1 MIRVGTVQGSV
12 DLAALLGEFDLGEG
26 PFVIVANWHCTQEG
40 YGTDAQTLRYLL
52 EVLPGEKIVI
62 EAYDA
67 ARTDDPSRFSGLDLD
82 EAQKHWEYLR
92 EQDRIFL
99 RTTGIGEVLEE
110 HGAEYLNITEEVWG
124 QRVADATEVQAFVEQ
139 RYGPIGHKELY
150 GMVPQ
155 RLWELRGQ
163 SLVNYAKMKAGRIA
177 TEIFFSLSMKNF
189 FGLIPVPNRESYHG
203 SQCQGLSSSIVDTNI
218 IYCSVFKVIS
228 ICEAIRNTLLSSQA
242 RFADKHTLVKDLQL
256 AVASDKSV
264 ELDAFLVTVLGDI
277 PENRHFLQIGS
288 EVFGSWNSDSFPSL
302 PSGIAD
308 RLRKIM
314 GVSV

>member
-1 MIRVGTVQGSV
+1 MIRAGTVQGSV

-26 PFVIVANWHCTQEG
+26 PFVIVPNWHCAQEG

-52 EVLPGEKIVI
+52 EVLPGDKIVV

-99 RTTGIGEVLEE
+99 KTTGIGEVLEE
-110 HGAEYLNITEEVWG
+110 HGAEYLNITEEVWS
-124 QRVADATEVQAFVEQ
+124 QRMADAAEVEAFVEQ
-139 RYGPIGHKELY
+139 HYGPVSHKELY
-150 GMVPQ
+150 GIVPQ

-163 SLVNYAKMKAGRIA
+163 NLVNYAKMKAGRIA
-177 TEIFFSLSMKNF
+177 TGIFFSLSMKNL

-203 SQCQGLSSSIVDTNI
+203 SKDQGLSSSIVDTNI
-218 IYCSVFKVIS
+218 IYCSLFRVIS

-242 RFADKHTLVKDLQL
+242 SFADKHTLVKDLQL

-288 EVFGSWNSDSFPSL
+288 EVFGSWNSDSFPTL
-302 PSGIAD
+302 PKRIAE
-308 RLRKIM
+308 RLRSIM
-314 GVSV
+314 ETSV

>member
-1 MIRVGTVQGSV
+1 MIRVGTIRGSA
-12 DLAALLGEFDLGEG
+12 DLAALLEEFDLGEG
-26 PFVIVANWHCTQEG
+26 PFVIVPNWHCAQEG
-40 YGTDAQTLRYLL
+40 YGTDAQTLNYLL
-52 EVLPGEKIVI
+52 GILPGEKIVI

-67 ARTDDPSRFSGLDLD
+67 VRTDDPSRFSGLDLD
-82 EAQKHWEYLR
+82 EAQKHQEYLR

-124 QRVADATEVQAFVEQ
+124 QRVADATKVQAFVEQ
-139 RYGPIGHKELY
+139 HYGPVSHKELC

-163 SLVNYAKMKAGRIA
+163 SLINYAKMKAGRLA
-177 TEIFFSLSMKNF
+177 TRVFFSLSMKNL
-189 FGLIPVPNRESYHG
+189 FGLIPVPDRESYHG
-203 SQCQGLSSSIVDTNI
+203 SKYQGLSSSIVDTNI
-218 IYCSVFKVIS
+218 IYCSLFRVIS

-242 RFADKHTLVKDLQL
+242 NFADKHTLVKDLQL
-256 AVASDKSV
+256 AVASDKLV

-288 EVFGSWNSDSFPSL
+288 RVFGSWNPESFPSL
-302 PSGIAD
+302 PRGIAD
-308 RLRKIM
+308 RLRRIM
-314 GVSV
+314 E

>member
-1 MIRVGTVQGSV
+1 MIRVGTIQGSA
-12 DLAALLGEFDLGEG
+12 DLAALLEEFDLGEG
-26 PFVIVANWHCTQEG
+26 PFVIVPNWHCTQEG

-67 ARTDDPSRFSGLDLD
+67 GRTDDPSRFSGLDLD
-82 EAQKHWEYLR
+82 EAQKHWEYLK

-124 QRVADATEVQAFVEQ
+124 QRVADATKVQTFVEQ
-139 RYGPIGHKELY
+139 HYGSVSHKELC

-163 SLVNYAKMKAGRIA
+163 SLINYAKMKAGRIE
-177 TEIFFSLSMKNF
+177 TGMFFSLSMKNL

-203 SQCQGLSSSIVDTNI
+203 SQDQGLSSSIVDTNI
-218 IYCSVFKVIS
+218 IYCSLFRVIS
-228 ICEAIRNTLLSSQA
+228 ICEAIRNTRLSSQA
-242 RFADKHTLVKDLQL
+242 SFVDEHALVKDLQL
-256 AVASDKSV
+256 AVASDNLV

-308 RLRKIM
+308 RLRRIM
-314 GVSV
+314 GGSV